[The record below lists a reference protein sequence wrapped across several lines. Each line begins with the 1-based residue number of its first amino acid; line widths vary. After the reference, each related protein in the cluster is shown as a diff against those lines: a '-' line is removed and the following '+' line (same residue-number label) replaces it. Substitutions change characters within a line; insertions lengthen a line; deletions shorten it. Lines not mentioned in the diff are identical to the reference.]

1 MYLALDIETGERAKM
16 ALPRELIELGQKVSN
31 WGRWGADDRR
41 GTLNLIDA
49 VAVNR
54 GLASAR
60 QGKVFS
66 LAMPFNEEGPQLGF
80 IPGRINPKRTMIQ
93 IDESLTGDKSDFTT
107 SDDAVEMGVQSATHW
122 DALAHVSYNG
132 LLYNGVPSAS
142 ITDAGSADLGIDN
155 YGAIATRGVLLDVAR
170 ALGAEMLPDG
180 YAITGDDLD
189 IAARHAGVTVAPGDI
204 ICIRT
209 GWMHWLR
216 VNEKLHYSFPT
227 PGPSPK
233 SIEWFRDHD
242 VAGVA
247 TDTLVFE
254 NYPAEDPAAN
264 LAVHMIHLRDIGLA
278 QGQNWALDE
287 LAADCL
293 ADGQYDFLLTA
304 TPIPFT
310 HAVGGPVAP
319 TAIK

>member
-1 MYLALDIETGERAKM
+1 M
-16 ALPRELIELGQKVSN
+16 ALPQELIALGQKVSN

-41 GTLNLIDA
+41 GTLNLIDTA
-49 VAVNR
+49 AIQR
-54 GLASAR
+54 GLSAAR

-66 LAMPFNEEGPQLGF
+66 LAMPFNEDGPQLGF

-107 SDDAVEMGVQSATHW
+107 SDDAVEMGIQSATHW
-122 DALAHVSYNG
+122 DALAHVSYDG
-132 LLYNGVPSAS
+132 LLYNGVSS
-142 ITDAGSADLGIDN
+142 STVTERGSAELGIDQ

-170 ALGAEMLPDG
+170 ALGGDRLEDG

-189 IAARHAGVTVAPGDI
+189 AAAGLAKVTVLPGDI
-204 ICIRT
+204 VCVRT

-216 VNEKLHYSFPT
+216 VGEKLHYSFPT

-233 SIEWFRDHD
+233 SVEWFRDHD

-254 NYPAEDPAAN
+254 NYPSAAPNEN

-278 QGQNWALDE
+278 QGQNWELEALAE
-287 LAADCL
+287 DCHS
-293 ADGQYDFLLTA
+293 DGQYDFLLTA

-319 TAIK
+319 TAVK